1 MFDQIKMEFQQI
13 WVAILRYVQKQGF
26 AVFLLCCCLVFLWR
40 QSENYQR
47 EARRLQDEQ
56 TARYLQLAQ
65 ELKQRIVQLESDIRD
80 CNEQRQ
86 GIEIEL
92 AKTQI
97 QLKKLK
103 R

>member
-1 MFDQIKMEFQQI
+1 MFNRTKMEFQQI
-13 WVAILRYVQKQGF
+13 WIAVLRYIQKQGF
-26 AVFLLCCCLVFLWR
+26 AVFLLFCCLLFLWR
-40 QSENYQR
+40 QSENYQQ
-47 EARRLQDEQ
+47 EARRLQAEQ
-56 TARYLQLAQ
+56 MARYLILAQ
-65 ELKQRIVQLESDIRD
+65 ELKQKIMQLESDVRD

-86 GIEIEL
+86 DLEIEL